1 MLTRREFGKTLLA
14 VPAATSALAQVRRV
28 PRYASRFNGVRIGAQ
43 TYCYRSLR
51 DTTQPWSA
59 QRVDELMGKVVDAM
73 VQNQIDLAEFWIAL
87 VEPLGGPGRGPTD
100 PVMRQALRDW
110 RRLRPLDVFERAR
123 RKFTDA
129 GIEIYVETER
139 GGVA

>member
-1 MLTRREFGKTLLA
+1 MPTRREFGKALLT
-14 VPAATSALAQVRRV
+14 VPVTAAAFAQQPRRV
-28 PRYASRFNGVRIGAQ
+28 ARYASRYDGVRIGAQ

-59 QRVDELMGKVVDAM
+59 QRVDALMGQVVDAF

-110 RRLRPLDVFERAR
+110 RRARPLDVFERAR
-123 RKFTDA
+123 RRFNDA
-129 GIEIYVETER
+129 GIEIYS
-139 GGVA
+139 